1 MGCFGRNEVRQDEF
15 LAKHPRNPFRS
26 GGTHDFWGILGDLER
41 GLWATVVLDHFDIET
56 TLVQGATF
64 EKEFEKIYRPK
75 FERLTFE
82 FRTLKDSKISLYD
95 LKRNFGG

>member
-26 GGTHDFWGILGDLER
+26 GGTRDFWGILGDFSR
-41 GLWATVVLDHFDIET
+41 GLGMTVVLNHFDIET

-64 EKEFEKIYRPK
+64 EKKFEKIYRLI

-82 FRTLKDSKISLYD
+82 FRMSEDSKYSL
-95 LKRNFGG
+95 